1 MGKGG
6 GGIEAGYG
14 ELFFSRTYDF
24 PGACLVRQAGR
35 SEHTRKSY
43 KLGLGA
49 LYDYVTGQLAIPPG
63 RLAFRLCTYE
73 LLPGRSRRT
82 RAAGLANGTA
92 SPGLAAVRAYLR
104 YAADGDPSLISV
116 WLATRKVPT
125 LPTPKRQ
132 RPVIEAGDLAAF
144 LDAPERTRIGNRD
157 RLVLVLPLDTA
168 MRAAGPVGA
177 APGDLVLPDGAPASA
192 LARGKGRRER
202 RIGLSGRADARPR
215 AYLEACHGGNRDPS
229 TPLAHAVTHGAARP
243 TPGRNVE
250 RIASKYGDV
259 ARREH
264 PGIPKTHPHMVRRT
278 RATTPCRDGVPT
290 GQVSTPLG
298 HQQTGTTRSHYAYP
312 SPEQLREAA
321 GRGGRLEP
329 NAEREWVGHEEEIKR
344 KFGL

>member
-1 MGKGG
+1 MGKGR

-24 PGACLVRQAGR
+24 LEVYLVRQAGR

-63 RLAFRLCTYE
+63 RFTFRLCTYE
-73 LLPGRSRRT
+73 LLLGWSQHMQG
-82 RAAGLANGTA
+82 AAGLANGTVN
-92 SPGLAAVRAYLR
+92 SRLAAVRAYLR

-177 APGDLVLPDGAPASA
+177 APGDLVLPDG
-192 LARGKGRRER
+192 E
-202 RIGLSGRADARPR
+202 
-215 AYLEACHGGNRDPS
+215 
-229 TPLAHAVTHGAARP
+229 
-243 TPGRNVE
+243 
-250 RIASKYGDV
+250 
-259 ARREH
+259 
-264 PGIPKTHPHMVRRT
+264 
-278 RATTPCRDGVPT
+278 PT
-290 GQVSTPLG
+290 GQVSTLLG
-298 HQQTGTTRSHYAYP
+298 HQRTGTTRSHYAYP
-312 SPEQLREAA
+312 SPEQLREAVE
-321 GRGGRLEP
+321 RGGGLEP

>member
-1 MGKGG
+1 MGKGR

-24 PGACLVRQAGR
+24 LEVYLVGQAGR

-49 LYDYVTGQLAIPPG
+49 PCDCVTGRLAIPPG
-63 RLAFRLCTYE
+63 RFTFRLCTYE
-73 LLPGRSRRT
+73 LLLGWSRRM
-82 RAAGLANGTA
+82 RAAGLASGTA

-104 YAADGDPSLISV
+104 YAADGDPSPMSV

-125 LPTPKRQ
+125 PPTPKRR

-157 RLVLVLPLDTA
+157 RPVLVLPLDTA

-192 LARGKGRRER
+192 LVHGKGRRER

-215 AYLEACHGGNRDPS
+215 AYPEACHGGNRDPS
-229 TPLAHAVTHGAARP
+229 TPWP
-243 TPGRNVE
+243 TP
-250 RIASKYGDV
+250 
-259 ARREH
+259 
-264 PGIPKTHPHMVRRT
+264 
-278 RATTPCRDGVPT
+278 
-290 GQVSTPLG
+290 
-298 HQQTGTTRSHYAYP
+298 
-312 SPEQLREAA
+312 
-321 GRGGRLEP
+321 
-329 NAEREWVGHEEEIKR
+329 
-344 KFGL
+344 

>member
-1 MGKGG
+1 MGKGR

-35 SEHTRKSY
+35 SEHTRKSHE
-43 KLGLGA
+43 LGLGA
-49 LYDYVTGQLAIPPG
+49 PCDCVTGQLAIPPG
-63 RLAFRLCTYE
+63 RLAFRPRPHGPP
-73 LLPGRSRRT
+73 PGRSRRM

-157 RLVLVLPLDTA
+157 RPVLVLLFDTA
-168 MRAAGPVGA
+168 MRAAGLVGA
-177 APGDLVLPDGAPASA
+177 ALGDLVLPDGAPASV
-192 LARGKGRRER
+192 LVHGKGRRER
-202 RIGLSGRADARPR
+202 RIGLSGRADARLR

-229 TPLAHAVTHGAARP
+229 TPWP
-243 TPGRNVE
+243 TP
-250 RIASKYGDV
+250 
-259 ARREH
+259 
-264 PGIPKTHPHMVRRT
+264 
-278 RATTPCRDGVPT
+278 
-290 GQVSTPLG
+290 
-298 HQQTGTTRSHYAYP
+298 
-312 SPEQLREAA
+312 
-321 GRGGRLEP
+321 
-329 NAEREWVGHEEEIKR
+329 
-344 KFGL
+344 

>member
-1 MGKGG
+1 MGKGR

-24 PGACLVRQAGR
+24 LEVYLVRQAGR

-63 RLAFRLCTYE
+63 RFTFRLCTYE
-73 LLPGRSRRT
+73 LLLGWSQHMQG
-82 RAAGLANGTA
+82 AAGLANGTVN
-92 SPGLAAVRAYLR
+92 SRLAAVRAYLR

-157 RLVLVLPLDTA
+157 RFILVLLFDTA

-177 APGDLVLPDGAPASA
+177 ALGDLVLPDGAPASV
-192 LARGKGRRER
+192 LVHGKGRRER
-202 RIGLSGRADARPR
+202 RIGLSGRADAHLRS
-215 AYLEACHGGNRDPS
+215 YLEAYHGGNRDPS
-229 TPLAHAVTHGAARP
+229 TPWP
-243 TPGRNVE
+243 TP
-250 RIASKYGDV
+250 
-259 ARREH
+259 
-264 PGIPKTHPHMVRRT
+264 
-278 RATTPCRDGVPT
+278 
-290 GQVSTPLG
+290 
-298 HQQTGTTRSHYAYP
+298 
-312 SPEQLREAA
+312 
-321 GRGGRLEP
+321 
-329 NAEREWVGHEEEIKR
+329 
-344 KFGL
+344 

>member
-1 MGKGG
+1 MGKGR

-24 PGACLVRQAGR
+24 LEVYLVGQAGR
-35 SEHTRKSY
+35 SEHTRKSHE
-43 KLGLGA
+43 LGLGA

-63 RLAFRLCTYE
+63 RFTFRLCTYE
-73 LLPGRSRRT
+73 LLLGWSQHMQG
-82 RAAGLANGTA
+82 AAGLANGTVN
-92 SPGLAAVRAYLR
+92 SRLAAVRAYLR

-157 RLVLVLPLDTA
+157 RLVLVLLFDTA
-168 MRAAGPVGA
+168 MRAP
-177 APGDLVLPDGAPASA
+177 LV
-192 LARGKGRRER
+192 
-202 RIGLSGRADARPR
+202 
-215 AYLEACHGGNRDPS
+215 Y
-229 TPLAHAVTHGAARP
+229 TVTHGAVHP
-243 TPGRNVE
+243 MSERNVE
-250 RIASKYGDV
+250 RIVSKYGDV
-259 ARREH
+259 ARKEH
-264 PGIPKTHPHMVRRT
+264 PGIPKTYPHMVRRT

-290 GQVSTPLG
+290 GQVSTLLG
-298 HQQTGTTRSHYAYP
+298 HQQIEPTRSHYAYP
-312 SPEQLREAA
+312 SPEQLREAVE
-321 GRGGRLEP
+321 RGGGLEP